1 MTDEDGLRVVGWG
14 PFPMPGEKKRRAASR
29 AYAERGIEARKTAA
43 GRDVQLARAT
53 LESTVNLYLVKR
65 DPDEVDWDEYRAHI
79 VAAASEADARNAASR
94 KASDEGSEA
103 WYVNSTTVR
112 LLGAAADDVEL
123 GVVLSDHHT
132 A

>member
-1 MTDEDGLRVVGWG
+1 M
-14 PFPMPGEKKRRAASR
+14 
-29 AYAERGIEARKTAA
+29 
-43 GRDVQLARAT
+43 
-53 LESTVNLYLVKR
+53 NLYLVKR

-79 VAAASEADARNAASR
+79 VAATSEADARNAASR